1 MLLFAVSCEKE
12 DIRPNFV
19 SSTPEQTKSGISDST
34 NVDGTLDPNT
44 DDGGGI
50 TDPIRKKDKRDK

>member
-12 DIRPNFV
+12 DIRPN
-19 SSTPEQTKSGISDST
+19 ST